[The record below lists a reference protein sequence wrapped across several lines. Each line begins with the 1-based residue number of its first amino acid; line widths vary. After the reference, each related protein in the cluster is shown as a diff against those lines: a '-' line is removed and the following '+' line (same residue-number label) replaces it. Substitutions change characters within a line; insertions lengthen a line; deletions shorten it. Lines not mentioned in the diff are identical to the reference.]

1 VAPGR
6 FIRTAQAE
14 EDLIEI
20 WTYIA
25 QDNPR
30 AADRLLDTLD
40 EKSHQLADNPRLGV
54 ERVDIGPGVRSWRV
68 GSYLILYRACDGG
81 VEVVR
86 YAHGARRMQ
95 DLV

>member
-1 VAPGR
+1 MAPGR
-6 FIRTAQAE
+6 LIRTTQAE

-40 EKSHQLADNPRLGV
+40 EKSRQLADNPRLGA
-54 ERVDIGPGVRSWRV
+54 ERPDIAPAVRSWRV
-68 GSYLILYRACDGG
+68 GSYLILYREHDGG

-86 YAHGARRMQ
+86 YAHGARRLH

>member
-6 FIRTAQAE
+6 LIRTVQAE

-25 QDNPR
+25 QDNSR

-54 ERVDIGPGVRSWRV
+54 ERLDIGPGVRSWRV
-68 GSYLILYRACDGG
+68 RSYLILYRECDEG

-86 YAHGARRMQ
+86 YAHGARRLQ
-95 DLV
+95 DLI